1 MATPAN
7 TYQTY
12 QQTNIR
18 EDLSNLIFNVDPYKT
33 PLLNM
38 SKKNRA
44 TQGNH

>member
-1 MATPAN
+1 MSVPAN

-12 QQTNIR
+12 PQTNIR

-38 SKKNRA
+38 SKKNKA